1 MSSLFSNPE
10 IETLVARAQQG
21 DHDSFEKIFELYH
34 EPIAR
39 YVRLR
44 SNPEEVEDLV
54 GEIFLKIVR
63 NLPRYKPNKKILATG
78 RGAFPA
84 WVFRIA
90 RNLII
95 DQYRRTNEN
104 VSLYDPKSG
113 EIRFDLPDPRLNPQQ
128 SAEQHD
134 AHKSIHSALKK
145 LPSSHREILELKF
158 LHEFSNAEIS
168 SITGKSEGSIRVA
181 QLRAL
186 REVRK
191 YFPNEN

>member
-10 IETLVARAQQG
+10 IEILVAQAQQG
-21 DHDSFEKIFELYH
+21 NEDSFGKIFDLYYD
-34 EPIAR
+34 PITR

-44 SNPEEVEDLV
+44 IKPEEVEDV
-54 GEIFLKIVR
+54 VSDVFLKIVR
-63 NLPRYKPNKKILATG
+63 NLSRYKPNKNILETG
-78 RGAFPA
+78 RGAFTA
-84 WVFRIA
+84 WIFRIA

-95 DQYRRTNEN
+95 DQYRRAHEDI
-104 VSLYDPKSG
+104 SLYDPENG
-113 EIRFDLPDPRLNPQQ
+113 EIRFDLPDPKLNPQQ
-128 SAEQHD
+128 SAEQHE
-134 AHKSIHSALKK
+134 AHRAIYAALKK
-145 LPSSHREILELKF
+145 LPSTHREILELKF

-191 YFPNEN
+191 YFPKED

>member
-1 MSSLFSNPE
+1 MSSLFSTPE
-10 IETLVARAQQG
+10 IEILVAQAQQG
-21 DHDSFEKIFELYH
+21 NEDSFEKIFELYY
-34 EPIAR
+34 EPIMR

-44 SNPEEVEDLV
+44 SNLEEVEDLV
-54 GEIFLKIVR
+54 SDIFLKIVR
-63 NLPRYKPNKKILATG
+63 NISRYKPNKSILETG
-78 RGAFPA
+78 RGAFSA

-90 RNLII
+90 RNVII
-95 DQYRRTNEN
+95 DQYRNAKDN

-113 EIRFDLPDPRLNPQQ
+113 EMRFDLPDPRLNPQQ

-134 AHKSIHSALKK
+134 SHRAIHAALKK
-145 LPSSHREILELKF
+145 LPNTHREILELKF

-168 SITGKSEGSIRVA
+168 AITGKSEGSIRVA

-191 YFPNEN
+191 YFPNED